1 MKITDVGAAYD
12 PQFERVDTPRTNDYA
27 HNIGN
32 DLDGHYVVD
41 IDFARQLE
49 RELAN
54 AQAEVVRLKGEAESW
69 EKVFDRTCEHL
80 AEANVRLDWLDTVE
94 CGIRHRSYGEYWHYI
109 GKGFPKAREVIDE
122 AMKEGGK

>member
-1 MKITDVGAAYD
+1 MSKIIDVGAALD
-12 PQFERVDTPRTNDYA
+12 PQFERVDTPRTNDFA

-80 AEANVRLDWLDTVE
+80 AEAKSQLAEAV
-94 CGIRHRSYGEYWHYI
+94 
-109 GKGFPKAREVIDE
+109 
-122 AMKEGGK
+122 AMKEGK

>member
-80 AEANVRLDWLDTVE
+80 AEAKSQLAEAV
-94 CGIRHRSYGEYWHYI
+94 
-109 GKGFPKAREVIDE
+109 
-122 AMKEGGK
+122 AMKEGK

>member
-12 PQFERVDTPRTNDYA
+12 PQFERVEMSNLDKVFERNRITKQGIDAMITNY
-27 HNIGN
+27 
-32 DLDGHYVVD
+32 L
-41 IDFARQLE
+41 RLE

-80 AEANVRLDWLDTVE
+80 AEAKTE
-94 CGIRHRSYGEYWHYI
+94 I
-109 GKGFPKAREVIDE
+109 A
-122 AMKEGGK
+122 AMKKSKK